1 MSEKNAKMD
10 KDTDSNVE
18 KPASENHTDSL
29 LDESMNDNTFTR
41 EDDENESSV
50 QENDDQNAS
59 NQAAKEKGEQINGSN
74 DDLMIDLF
82 KKMEVLYDPK
92 NASLFFTSQNLEVQ
106 DYKRQLEARKQEISD
121 LYETNKKIQLEK
133 QKLKMENRDLSKS

>member
-1 MSEKNAKMD
+1 MD